1 MSNKSKHTR
10 KPAPSRQLFWPPI
23 IGGGAILLII
33 IGLALWWSSSIA
45 SAPATAPQQAV
56 GAPRLALDRTTIDD
70 GYVKFETPVEATF
83 KLSNTGQQPLQIL
96 GEPQVE
102 LIEGC

>member
-1 MSNKSKHTR
+1 MSNKSGQTP
-10 KPAPSRQLFWPPI
+10 KPTPSSQLPWPAI

-33 IGLALWWSSSIA
+33 IGLAIWWSSSTA
-45 SAPATAPQQAV
+45 TPATGLQQ
-56 GAPRLALDRTTIDD
+56 GGDAPRLVVDRTTIDD
-70 GYVKFETPVEATF
+70 GNVKFETPIEATF